1 MPSSS
6 YLLPSSFFVLT
17 KMAEQPI
24 KVLLIEDNPGDICL
38 LQEFLSDVTSAQFQ
52 LITVECLD
60 QAFEFLKQD
69 SFDVILLDL
78 SLPDSQGLETFIN
91 MHHQAQAIPII
102 VLTGL
107 DDENLAIRA
116 MQEGAQDYLVKG
128 QVNGDLLVRC
138 MRYAIERQRVEEALR
153 QSEERFRVALKNSPI
168 VVFNQDKELRY
179 TWVYNS
185 SPGFIS
191 EEILG
196 KRDSDFIAA
205 SDAQLLLDIK
215 QRVIATGIGTR
226 EEVSIHTAQGTRYY
240 DLTVEPLRNEAQE
253 VVGITCASIDISDR
267 KLAEEKI
274 REQAALLDVTTDA
287 IFVQDLD
294 NRIIFWNK
302 GAENLYGWRPQ
313 EAYGKK
319 VIELL
324 YIDEPPPEVETALL
338 TVISKGQWQG
348 ELTRVTKS
356 GREVLVASRW
366 ALVCKEDGTP
376 TSILTVD
383 TDITEKK
390 QLETQLFRAQRLE
403 SIGTLASGIAH
414 DLNNILTPILAVAQ
428 LLPLKFPDIYSSEHQ
443 HLLEILEDS
452 AKRGAE
458 LVKQVLSFARGVE
471 GKRITLQ
478 VRHLIREVVK
488 IVRETFPKS
497 IEVSMDVPKNLW
509 TVYGDSTQL
518 HQVLMNLCVNARDA
532 MPDGGTL
539 TISAENLLIDQ
550 NYARMNL
557 EAKVGPYTVITI
569 ADTGVGIPPEILERI
584 FEPFFTTKEAGK
596 GTGLGLST
604 VIGIVKSHGGFINVY
619 SEIERGTSFK
629 VYLPAVQG
637 TETEPTQQLEP
648 LAGKGELILVVD
660 DEPAIQEITR
670 ASLETHNYNTLIAS
684 DGIEAIALY
693 AQNRNK
699 ISAVLMDMMLP
710 SLDGLTAIRTLQK
723 INPEVKI
730 IATSGLMSSSKL
742 TEASAVGIKTF
753 LSKPYTVKELLL
765 TLQKVLSS

>member
-1 MPSSS
+1 MP
-6 YLLPSSFFVLT
+6 
-17 KMAEQPI
+17 EQPI
-24 KVLLIEDNPGDICL
+24 KVLLVEDNPGDVRL
-38 LQEFLSDVTSAQFQ
+38 LQEFLWDVTTAQFE
-52 LITVECLD
+52 LMPVERLD
-60 QAFEFLKQD
+60 RTLKLLNQE

-78 SLPDSQGLETFIN
+78 SLPDSQGLETFITL
-91 MHHQAQAIPII
+91 HRQAPAIPII

-107 DDENLAIRA
+107 DDENLALRA

-128 QVNGDLLVRC
+128 QVSGDLLVRC
-138 MRYAIERQRVEEALR
+138 MRYAIERQRIEEALR

-179 TWVYNS
+179 TWVYNT
-185 SPGFIS
+185 SPGFIN

-196 KRDSDFIAA
+196 KRDLDLTAA
-205 SDAQLLLDIK
+205 ADAQLVFDIK
-215 QRVIATGIGTR
+215 QRVLSTGIGIR
-226 EEVSIHTAQGTRYY
+226 KEVSITTAQGIRYF

-253 VVGITCASIDISDR
+253 VIGVTCASIDISDR

-287 IFVQDLD
+287 IFVRDLD
-294 NRIIFWNK
+294 NRVILWNK
-302 GAENLYGWRPQ
+302 GAENLYGWLVQ

-319 VIELL
+319 VVELL
-324 YIDEPPPEVETALL
+324 YDDEPPEEVEIALL
-338 TVISKGQWQG
+338 TVINQGKWQG
-348 ELTRVTKS
+348 ELPRVTKT
-356 GREVLVASRW
+356 GKKVLVSSRW
-366 ALVCKEDGTP
+366 SLVCQEDGTP
-376 TSILTVD
+376 KSILTVD

-414 DLNNILTPILAVAQ
+414 DLNNILTPILAVSQ
-428 LLPLKFPDIYSSEHQ
+428 LLPLKFPNIYSEHE

-452 AKRGAE
+452 ARRGAD

-471 GKRITLQ
+471 GKRMTLQ
-478 VRHLIREVVK
+478 VKHLIREVVK
-488 IVRETFPKS
+488 IVKQTFPRS
-497 IEVSMDVPKNLW
+497 IEVCIDVAPDLW

-532 MPDGGTL
+532 MPDGGSL
-539 TISAENLLIDQ
+539 MILAENLLIDE

-557 EAKVGPYTVITI
+557 EAKVGPYTVVTV
-569 ADTGVGIPPEILERI
+569 ADTGVGIPREIVERI
-584 FEPFFTTKEAGK
+584 FEPFFTTKELGK

-604 VIGIVKSHGGFINVY
+604 VIGIVKSHGGFVNVY
-619 SEIERGTSFK
+619 SEVRRGTQFK
-629 VYLPAVQG
+629 VYLPAAQG
-637 TETEPTQQLEP
+637 IQIESTPQLEP

-670 ASLETHNYNTLIAS
+670 ASLETHNYKTLVAS

-693 AQNRNK
+693 AQNRDK
-699 ISAVLMDMMLP
+699 ISAVLMDIMLP

-723 INPEVKI
+723 INPSVKI
-730 IATSGLMSSSKL
+730 VATSGLASSSKL
-742 TEASAVGIKTF
+742 AEASTTNISGF

-765 TLQKVLSS
+765 TLQKVLNG

>member
-1 MPSSS
+1 MP
-6 YLLPSSFFVLT
+6 
-17 KMAEQPI
+17 EQPI
-24 KVLLIEDNPGDICL
+24 KVLLVEDNPGDVRL
-38 LQEFLSDVTSAQFQ
+38 LQEFLWDVTTAQFE
-52 LITVECLD
+52 LMPVERLD
-60 QAFEFLKQD
+60 QTLKLLNQE

-78 SLPDSQGLETFIN
+78 SLPDSQGLETFITL
-91 MHHQAQAIPII
+91 HRQAPAIPII

-107 DDENLAIRA
+107 DDENLALRA

-128 QVNGDLLVRC
+128 QVSGDLLVRC
-138 MRYAIERQRVEEALR
+138 MRYAIERQRIEEALR

-179 TWVYNS
+179 TWVYNT
-185 SPGFIS
+185 SPGFIN

-196 KRDSDFIAA
+196 KRDLDLTAA
-205 SDAQLLLDIK
+205 ADAQLIFDIK
-215 QRVIATGIGTR
+215 QRVLSTGIGIR
-226 EEVSIHTAQGTRYY
+226 EEVSITTAQGIRYF

-253 VVGITCASIDISDR
+253 VIGVTCASIDISDR

-287 IFVQDLD
+287 IFVRDLD
-294 NRIIFWNK
+294 NRIILWNK
-302 GAENLYGWRPQ
+302 GAENLYGWLVQ

-319 VIELL
+319 VVELL
-324 YIDEPPPEVETALL
+324 YDDEPPEEVEIALL
-338 TVISKGQWQG
+338 TVINQGKWQG
-348 ELTRVTKS
+348 ELPRVTKS
-356 GREVLVASRW
+356 GKKVLVSSRW
-366 ALVCKEDGTP
+366 SLVCQEDGTP
-376 TSILTVD
+376 KSILTVD

-414 DLNNILTPILAVAQ
+414 DLNNILTPILAVSQ
-428 LLPLKFPDIYSSEHQ
+428 LLPLKFPNIYSEHE

-452 AKRGAE
+452 ARRGAD

-471 GKRITLQ
+471 GKRMTLQ
-478 VRHLIREVVK
+478 VKHLIREVVK
-488 IVRETFPKS
+488 IVKQTFPRS
-497 IEVSMDVPKNLW
+497 IEVCIDVAPDLW

-532 MPDGGTL
+532 MPDGGSL
-539 TISAENLLIDQ
+539 TISAENLLIDE

-557 EAKVGPYTVITI
+557 DAKVGPYTVVTV
-569 ADTGVGIPPEILERI
+569 ADTGVGIPKEIVERI
-584 FEPFFTTKEAGK
+584 FEPFFTTKELGK

-604 VIGIVKSHGGFINVY
+604 VIGIVKSHGGFVNVY
-619 SEIERGTSFK
+619 SEVGRGTQFK
-629 VYLPAVQG
+629 VYLPAAQG
-637 TETEPTQQLEP
+637 IQIESTPQLEP

-670 ASLETHNYNTLIAS
+670 ASLETHNYKTLVAS

-693 AQNRNK
+693 AQNRDK
-699 ISAVLMDMMLP
+699 ISAVLMDIMLP

-723 INPEVKI
+723 INPSVKI
-730 IATSGLMSSSKL
+730 VATSGLASSSKL
-742 TEASAVGIKTF
+742 AEASTTNISGF

-765 TLQKVLSS
+765 TLQKVLNV